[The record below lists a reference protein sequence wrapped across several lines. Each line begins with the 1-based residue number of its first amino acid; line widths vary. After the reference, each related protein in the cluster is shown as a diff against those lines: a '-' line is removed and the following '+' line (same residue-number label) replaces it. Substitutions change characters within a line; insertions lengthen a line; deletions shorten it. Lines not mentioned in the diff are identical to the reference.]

1 MSAIATIEELES
13 LYYPSREGYRKKADV
28 YAQST
33 TTGYYNAI
41 YGAMA
46 WANLN
51 LEANLFSALPKYPWE
66 RSGVRVITSRPTITT
81 TNSNTKLGGTAE
93 SGAIMETAIPGVVEF
108 SILPKIAQ
116 LAFGASTVFEWLA
129 NNSKDDTYGGMEAL
143 RPYMAVQHAEYI
155 NQMLFA
161 DVEKEAADG
170 AAAYAGTKD
179 WESIDRGLSS
189 SVEELALG
197 GTYDN
202 YYNLYDK
209 LDRDGAT
216 ATTYDTTVES
226 AGTGIG
232 VNGSITKAA
241 ILKVMRNA
249 RKAGNNEVSFMITGH
264 EVYSELQELY
274 EPQVR
279 YPTGMG
285 ESIISVDVNGVQTFD
300 GRGVGIHVSTLYG
313 KPLIISKDASN
324 NSGDDNEVGRLFGI
338 DTSDKEGFGAPRC
351 GIRLAR
357 PTVYNEAGEGNPA
370 WPFVND
376 KFAERGVY
384 WTMGEL
390 SLSRFVGHF
399 KLRDISV

>member
-161 DVEKEAADG
+161 DVEKEAAD
-170 AAAYAGTKD
+170 ATAVYAGTKD
-179 WESIDRGLSS
+179 WESIDRAISNNA
-189 SVEELALG
+189 EENFRG
-197 GTYDN
+197 GATYSGFYDL
-202 YYNLYDK
+202 YNK
-209 LDRDGAT
+209 LDRDAVS
-216 ATTYDTTVES
+216 TYDATVTS
-226 AGTGIG
+226 AGGALGT
-232 VNGSITKAA
+232 NGSITKAA
-241 ILKVMRNA
+241 ILGAMRDA

-285 ESIISVDVNGVQTFD
+285 ESIISVDVNGVQSFD

-324 NSGDDNEVGRLFGI
+324 NADDSAEVGRLFGI

-390 SLSRFVGHF
+390 SMSRFVGHF
-399 KLRDISV
+399 KIADISV